1 MAVGDEQK
9 RCDGCGIELNPGAKF
24 CKNCGRSVSTAEDS
38 PPPSDVTASTPIQH
52 LEPSPPVEKTTPV
65 QVVPSVTQP
74 QAQPPTPALSTQASV
89 ESGERYSNLKSA
101 KWVIV
106 AGLVAVIVIV
116 GVVAFLLHSGSSP
129 TNATVSYSSQPSTT
143 VIPRT
148 TLPRTTLPRR
158 ATSSSTSTTIAAES
172 ASQEASKINFLLAG
186 SSNDRNEIVSAT
198 NDISNCGNLSQDEST
213 LESAAQS
220 RQLLLNELPKL
231 QTSLLTGSAQLI
243 AALTSAWQASKA
255 SDSSYAAWAGDLL
268 QAGCTPGQSGEG
280 DPNWQAAQTS
290 DTQATSAKTQSASL
304 WAPIATAYG
313 FPQYTYSQL

>member
-24 CKNCGRSVSTAEDS
+24 CKNCGRSVSTAADS
-38 PPPSDVTASTPIQH
+38 PSPGGVTTSA
-52 LEPSPPVEKTTPV
+52 PV
-65 QVVPSVTQP
+65 QVVETSPDAEATTPLPVVSSVSKPHEPSP
-74 QAQPPTPALSTQASV
+74 SLASSTMAST
-89 ESGERYSNLKSA
+89 EGGERYSNLKSA
-101 KWVIV
+101 KWVVV
-106 AGLVAVIVIV
+106 AGVVAVVII

-129 TNATVSYSSQPSTT
+129 TNATVSHSSQPPSTT
-143 VIPRT
+143 GIPRT
-148 TLPRTTLPRR
+148 TLPRTT
-158 ATSSSTSTTIAAES
+158 TSSSTSTTIAAES

-220 RQLLLNELPKL
+220 RQLLLNELTKL
-231 QTSLLTGSAQLI
+231 QISQVAGSAQLI

-268 QAGCTPGQSGEG
+268 QAGCTPGQSGQG
-280 DPNWQAAQTS
+280 DPSWQAAQTS
-290 DTQATSAKTQSASL
+290 DAQATAAKTQSAAL

-313 FPQYTYSQL
+313 LPQYTYSQL